1 MPKTLLLIRHAEAE
15 EPSLAQKDFDREL
28 TSSGTMRASRIGR
41 ELAAKGEKPDAFF
54 SSSAKRA
61 VGTAELVGE
70 QLGLV
75 GQHIQYVDE
84 LYNASPRTLLDFFTH
99 LADRFEY
106 AVVVSHNPGITYLTE
121 YLTGA
126 EIGTMSMG
134 SAAKI
139 VFPFAQWA
147 LISQRSGELAWYSDF
162 TG

>member
-15 EPSLAQKDFDREL
+15 EPSPALKDYDREL

-41 ELAAKGEKPDAFF
+41 ELAAQGEKPSALFA
-54 SSSAKRA
+54 SSARRA
-61 VGTAELVGE
+61 VTTAELVGE
-70 QLGLV
+70 QLGFV

-99 LADRFEY
+99 LADQHPY
-106 AVVVSHNPGITYLTE
+106 VAIVGHNPGITYLAE

-134 SAAKI
+134 SVAKV
-139 VFPFAQWA
+139 VFPFDGWE